1 MNTKIKIFAV
11 MAVVLIAAAAYTL
24 GGLGVTIAPRITSA
38 APALYSPDV
47 VTGIYDSAS
56 PAVFDINITQQ
67 GTGFYGR
74 GMMESQG
81 TGFLIDNDG
90 HILTNNHVVDGGST
104 VRVAISNTKVVDG
117 KVIGTDSADD
127 LALISVDPSAVA
139 GITPLEFADSD
150 AVKPGEMAIAIGSP
164 FGLTDSITVGVVS
177 GLNRSMSGS
186 RTGMLQTDATINPG
200 NSGGPL
206 LNAEDQV
213 IGINTAV
220 EAAGGARGIGLAVPS
235 NVAVRALPSLL
246 AGQQIVRPWL
256 GISGTAL
263 TEAKAQT
270 LGLSV
275 TEGVYVV
282 TIVSGGPA
290 EKAGLKAGG
299 TDASGQTGKGGDVI
313 TAVDGKSVASVQEL
327 SDYLATKQV
336 GDKIKLTVV
345 RNGEDITIQATLEAW
360 PDRVPAN
367 QTPQPQPMPNF
378 PWPWGGRT
386 PAPAP
391 GN

>member
-1 MNTKIKIFAV
+1 MNTKVKIFAV
-11 MAVVLIAAAAYTL
+11 VAVVLIAAAAYTL
-24 GGLGVTIAPRITSA
+24 GGLGVTIAPRTTSA

-56 PAVFDINITQQ
+56 PAVFDINVSQQ

-90 HILTNNHVVDGGST
+90 HILTNNHIVDGWST
-104 VRVAISNTKVVDG
+104 VRVAISNTRVVDG
-117 KVIGTDSADD
+117 KVVGTDQADD

-206 LNAEDQV
+206 LNANGQV

-235 NVAVRALPSLL
+235 NVATRALPSLL
-246 AGQQIVRPWL
+246 AGQQITRPWL

-263 TEAKAQT
+263 SEAKAQT

-282 TIVSGGPA
+282 TVVSGGPA

-299 TDASGQTGKGGDVI
+299 TDANGQTASGGDVI
-313 TAVDGKSVASVQEL
+313 TAIDGKSVASVQDL
-327 SDYLATKQV
+327 FNYLTTKKV
-336 GDKIKLTVV
+336 GDKVNLSVV
-345 RNGEDITIQATLEAW
+345 RGGKDINVQVTLETW
-360 PDRVPAN
+360 PDRVSTN
-367 QTPQPQPMPNF
+367 QTPQPLPVPNF
-378 PWPWGGRT
+378 PWPWGGRM
-386 PAPAP
+386 PAP